1 MSGVREIPTTGGVV
15 GAFETATRAIAE
27 LHSVDDVLQV
37 IVDQVRPLIGAQ
49 YAALG
54 IVDAD
59 GVMERFIT
67 TGMDR
72 DTRARIG
79 HIPRGHGFLGLIVHE
94 NRSFRIPDIAVDPRR
109 SGFPPHHPPMHSFL
123 GVPVTVKGRSV
134 GNLYL
139 TNKAGAD
146 EFSAEDQALV
156 ETFAVHAG
164 IAIEN
169 ARLHEQ
175 VQRLAVVDERER
187 ISKDLH
193 DGIIQNIYAV
203 GLSLEDVP
211 ELIRDDPDEVERRVE
226 RAIDNLHVTIR
237 DIRNFIFGL
246 RPELLSGTTL
256 IGGLVAV
263 VEEFR
268 HNSMIDVELH
278 VGDVRREPDP
288 TATAHLLGVVNEA
301 LSNVARHSGASRATV
316 FVDSPES
323 GGLGLVIEDNG
334 HGFDPTTIGMLG
346 HQGLSNMRSRM
357 AAIGATIEFV
367 SDATGTK
374 VQVNRPMESFAS
386 TEKDGDVMTE
396 GPTRPLTLLVVD
408 DHEVVRQGLVSLL
421 GRRPEFQVVAEAG
434 TVAESLEAA
443 RRFEPD
449 LVVMDVRLPDG
460 SGIEACRDI
469 RAEFPSTRVV
479 MLTSYPDEEAV
490 IAAIV
495 AGASGYLLKQVRARD
510 LVAALE
516 AVGRGESLLD
526 PAVTGKVLDRMRRI
540 ASSDQSD
547 ELGALTQQERKI
559 LALVAEGQTNK
570 EIAAEVFLSD
580 KTVKNY
586 VSSILAKL
594 NLERRAQAAAYVAR
608 TKGHPV
614 D

>member
-1 MSGVREIPTTGGVV
+1 VSGVQERPTPGGVV
-15 GAFETATRAIAE
+15 SAFDAATRAIAE

-67 TGMDR
+67 TGMDHE
-72 DTRARIG
+72 TRARIG
-79 HIPRGHGFLGLIVHE
+79 HIPRGRGFLGLIVRE

-146 EFSAEDQALV
+146 EFSAEDQALA

-226 RAIDNLHVTIR
+226 RAIDSLHLTIR

-256 IGGLVAV
+256 INGLVAV

-268 HNSMIDVELH
+268 HNSMVDVELH
-278 VGDVRREPDP
+278 VGDLPDEPDP
-288 TATAHLLGVVNEA
+288 TATSHLLGVVNEA

-316 FVDSPES
+316 FVNGSEA
-323 GGLGLVIEDNG
+323 GGLDLVIEDNG
-334 HGFDPTTIGMLG
+334 HGFDTTTPGVLG
-346 HQGLSNMRSRM
+346 HQGMANMRSRM
-357 AAIGATIEFV
+357 DAVGAEFEV
-367 SDATGTK
+367 ISDVTGTR
-374 VQVNRPMESFAS
+374 VRVHAPTDGRTAS
-386 TEKDGDVMTE
+386 ERNGD
-396 GPTRPLTLLVVD
+396 
-408 DHEVVRQGLVSLL
+408 
-421 GRRPEFQVVAEAG
+421 A
-434 TVAESLEAA
+434 
-443 RRFEPD
+443 
-449 LVVMDVRLPDG
+449 
-460 SGIEACRDI
+460 
-469 RAEFPSTRVV
+469 
-479 MLTSYPDEEAV
+479 
-490 IAAIV
+490 
-495 AGASGYLLKQVRARD
+495 
-510 LVAALE
+510 
-516 AVGRGESLLD
+516 
-526 PAVTGKVLDRMRRI
+526 
-540 ASSDQSD
+540 
-547 ELGALTQQERKI
+547 
-559 LALVAEGQTNK
+559 
-570 EIAAEVFLSD
+570 
-580 KTVKNY
+580 
-586 VSSILAKL
+586 
-594 NLERRAQAAAYVAR
+594 
-608 TKGHPV
+608 
-614 D
+614 